1 MKKVFAICIIAL
13 VLIFSSVTSY
23 GATSD
28 KQLAQ
33 NWVNNHG
40 GGYTITKVIT
50 ISKGGK
56 KGKVK
61 GTSYIV
67 KYPKKVK
74 KGKRV
79 TCYMVE
85 QNGDVYAMI
94 CLGIVKE

>member
-1 MKKVFAICIIAL
+1 MKKILIICIIILA
-13 VLIFSSVTSY
+13 LIFSSVASY

-28 KQLAQ
+28 KQLAE

-61 GTSYIV
+61 GTKWTV
-67 KYPKKVK
+67 RYPKKVK
-74 KGKRV
+74 KGKKV
-79 TCYMVE
+79 TCYMIE
-85 QNGDVYAMI
+85 KNGEVYAMVA
-94 CLGIVKE
+94 CGKVK

>member
-1 MKKVFAICIIAL
+1 MKKLFTICIIAL

-33 NWVNNHG
+33 NWVNSHG
-40 GGYTITKVIT
+40 GGYTIEKVIT
-50 ISKGGK
+50 ISKGGT

-61 GTSYIV
+61 GTNWVV

-74 KGKRV
+74 KGKKV
-79 TCYMVE
+79 TVYMIE
-85 QNGDVYAMI
+85 KNGDVYAMVA
-94 CLGIVKE
+94 LGKVK

>member
-1 MKKVFAICIIAL
+1 MKKLFTICIIAL

-28 KQLAQ
+28 KQLAE

-79 TCYMVE
+79 TCYMIE
-85 QNGDVYAMI
+85 KNGDVCAMVA
-94 CLGIVKE
+94 CGKVK

>member
-1 MKKVFAICIIAL
+1 MKKAIIAMVIVFIL
-13 VLIFSSVTSY
+13 STCDIAH
-23 GATSD
+23 GAVSD
-28 KQLAQ
+28 KELATEWA
-33 NWVNNHG
+33 NSHG

-50 ISKGGK
+50 KAQGGK

-61 GTSYIV
+61 GTNYIV

-85 QNGDVYAMI
+85 QNGDVYAMV

>member
-1 MKKVFAICIIAL
+1 MRKTIIICIIAL
-13 VLIFSSVTSY
+13 VLTLSSVTSY

-50 ISKGGK
+50 ISKGGT

-61 GTSYIV
+61 GTKYTV

-74 KGKRV
+74 KGKKV
-79 TCYMVE
+79 TVYMIE
-85 QNGDVYAMI
+85 KNGDVKAMV
-94 CLGIVKE
+94 CLGKVK

>member
-1 MKKVFAICIIAL
+1 MKKLFAICVIAL
-13 VLIFSSVTSY
+13 VLIFSSVASY

-28 KQLAQ
+28 KQLAE
-33 NWVNNHG
+33 NWINNHDG
-40 GGYTITKVIT
+40 NYTITKVIT

-61 GTSYIV
+61 GTSYII

-74 KGKRV
+74 KGKKV

>member
-1 MKKVFAICIIAL
+1 MRKIFIICIIAL
-13 VLIFSSVTSY
+13 VLIFSSVASY

-40 GGYTITKVIT
+40 GDYTIEKVIT
-50 ISKGGK
+50 IAKGGT

-61 GTSYIV
+61 GTNWVV

-74 KGKRV
+74 KGKKV

-85 QNGDVYAMI
+85 KNGDVCAMV
-94 CLGIVKE
+94 CLGKVK

>member
-1 MKKVFAICIIAL
+1 MRKTIIICIIAL
-13 VLIFSSVTSY
+13 VLTLSSVTSY

-40 GGYTITKVIT
+40 GGYTIEKVIT
-50 ISKGGK
+50 IAKGGK

-61 GTSYIV
+61 GTNWVV

-74 KGKRV
+74 KGKKV
-79 TCYMVE
+79 TVYMIE
-85 QNGDVYAMI
+85 KNGDICAMVA
-94 CLGIVKE
+94 LGKVK

>member
-1 MKKVFAICIIAL
+1 MKKIFIICIITL
-13 VLIFSSVTSY
+13 VFMFSSITSY

-28 KQLAQ
+28 RQLAE

-56 KGKVK
+56 IGKVK
-61 GTSYIV
+61 GTSYVV

-74 KGKRV
+74 KGKKV

-85 QNGDVYAMI
+85 KNNEVYAMV
-94 CLGIVKE
+94 CLGKVK

>member
-1 MKKVFAICIIAL
+1 MKKVVLICIITLAL
-13 VLIFSSVTSY
+13 VFSSITSY

-40 GGYTITKVIT
+40 GGYTIEKVIT
-50 ISKGGK
+50 ISKGGT

-61 GTSYIV
+61 GTNWIV

-74 KGKRV
+74 KGKKV
-79 TCYMVE
+79 TVYMIE
-85 QNGDVYAMI
+85 KNGDVYAMVA
-94 CLGIVKE
+94 LGKVK

>member
-1 MKKVFAICIIAL
+1 MRRTLIICIITLAL
-13 VLIFSSVTSY
+13 ILSSVASY

-28 KQLAQ
+28 KQLAV
-33 NWVNNHG
+33 NWANNHG

-56 KGKVK
+56 KGNVK
-61 GTSYIV
+61 GTKWNV

-74 KGKRV
+74 KGKKV

-85 QNGDVYAMI
+85 KNGDVCAMV
-94 CLGIVKE
+94 CCGKVK